1 MKSGVH
7 KAIAALVLLSGAI
20 APRMWG
26 APATGSRSVASVVF
40 TGSAKAASIEPSSS
54 SLFSCGAEAT
64 VWTSDP
70 SSSPRAIPLGF
81 AMADFTGD
89 SHPDLVT
96 LELDR
101 LDSSTA
107 YYLIEIQLTEGG
119 HQSLRLTAPARG
131 LVITAKDVTG
141 DGTLDLVVRAVGSQA
156 PVAVFLNDGC
166 GRFSPREPTPF
177 ARKLQDVPAGSAF
190 TSAPQQFFA
199 AAVITPGSCTTV
211 CQRVSRRP
219 LQEQGSSLLSTND
232 EVPSRLFSPFGAN
245 RAPPEIA

>member
-1 MKSGVH
+1 MKSGIH
-7 KAIAALVLLSGAI
+7 KAIAALVLLLGAI

-26 APATGSRSVASVVF
+26 APATGSRSVVLAER
-40 TGSAKAASIEPSSS
+40 AKVGLVEQSSS
-54 SLFSCGAEAT
+54 SLFSCGAAAT
-64 VWTSDP
+64 VWTGDL
-70 SSSPRAIPLGF
+70 SSPPKAIPLGF

-89 SHPDLVT
+89 SRPDLVT

-119 HQSLRLTAPARG
+119 HQSLELTAPARG

-141 DGTLDLVVRAVGSQA
+141 DGTPDLVVRAVDSQV

-166 GRFSPREPTPF
+166 GRFSPREPAPF
-177 ARKLQDVPAGSAF
+177 ARKLQDVPTGSEF

-211 CQRVSRRP
+211 CQRGSRRP
-219 LQEQGSSLLSTND
+219 LQEQGSSLPSTND
-232 EVPSRLFSPFGAN
+232 EVPSRSFSPLGAN
-245 RAPPEIA
+245 RAPPVIA